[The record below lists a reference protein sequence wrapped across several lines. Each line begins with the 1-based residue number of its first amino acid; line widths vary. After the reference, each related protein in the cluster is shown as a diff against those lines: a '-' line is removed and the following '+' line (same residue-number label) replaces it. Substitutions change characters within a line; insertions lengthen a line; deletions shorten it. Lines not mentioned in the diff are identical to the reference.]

1 MDRVYFP
8 EAKAYRIKT
17 GLSIKQLSKLAGVDP
32 KIIILLESGAE
43 IEALTFAKIA
53 KALNKILKEKKEPL
67 IDIDFIMDGL
77 DDEENDSIFF

>member
-17 GLSIKQLSKLAGVDP
+17 GLSIKQLSKLAGIDL

-43 IEALTFAKIA
+43 IEAMTFAKIA
-53 KALNKILKEKKEPL
+53 KALNKILKEMKEPL

>member
-17 GLSIKQLSKLAGVDP
+17 GLSIKQLGKLAGVDP
-32 KIIILLESGAE
+32 KIIILLESDAE
-43 IEALTFAKIA
+43 IEALIFAKIA